1 MLSISSPERASVCCV
16 SEIRVDSLTVVSM
29 VSYST
34 AGRLRARSLV
44 TFRQDRHAG
53 DERSPA
59 CRREPASRLHVGADV
74 DAERGACYAARCR
87 VCVLFPALPGRQRDC
102 REECGGIKGVRCTS
116 KMDARSSPL
125 RALRMGQRTER
136 RATAWGRRARLG
148 AHTERPAVACG
159 GLFGERVVSSS
170 APLGDLE
177 AVSFSRPW
185 LSYLV
190 TRIAPYLWDL
200 QRQNVLHASKPE
212 AGSRATE
219 AQKDKMPPS

>member
-1 MLSISSPERASVCCV
+1 MQATSEVLRAGASLRAVCTLARTWTPSGERATLRVVVFVCCFPLYLGGSV
-16 SEIRVDSLTVVSM
+16 
-29 VSYST
+29 T
-34 AGRLRARSLV
+34 A
-44 TFRQDRHAG
+44 
-53 DERSPA
+53 ERSVVALKVFVAPA
-59 CRREPASRLHVGADV
+59 RWTLGAHLFALCGWASAPNGGRW
-74 DAERGACYAARCR
+74 
-87 VCVLFPALPGRQRDC
+87 PG
-102 REECGGIKGVRCTS
+102 
-116 KMDARSSPL
+116 
-125 RALRMGQRTER
+125 
-136 RATAWGRRARLG
+136 G

-159 GLFGERVVSSS
+159 GLFGERAVSSS

-190 TRIAPYLWDL
+190 TRIAPYLWDR

>member
-1 MLSISSPERASVCCV
+1 M
-16 SEIRVDSLTVVSM
+16 
-29 VSYST
+29 
-34 AGRLRARSLV
+34 
-44 TFRQDRHAG
+44 TFRQDRHTG

-136 RATAWGRRARLG
+136 RAVAWGSAHGEACSGLRWAVRRARG
-148 AHTERPAVACG
+148 
-159 GLFGERVVSSS
+159 VV
-170 APLGDLE
+170 
-177 AVSFSRPW
+177 FS
-185 LSYLV
+185 
-190 TRIAPYLWDL
+190 
-200 QRQNVLHASKPE
+200 
-212 AGSRATE
+212 
-219 AQKDKMPPS
+219 PPR